1 MRIDLQDPRGLTFA
15 LGPDLLLI
23 GGAMLLLLF
32 AGWRRETTG
41 HQRAV
46 GIASLIVTT
55 LTGVAVA
62 YYATRFGDV
71 TTLEGPIAVD
81 NFRWLSDLV
90 VLLATFLAILLTME
104 YNEREGIAA
113 PESHV
118 LMLFATSGMM
128 LMAAARDLMIVFLG
142 VEIMSVSVYVLAGLN
157 RRSVRAAEGALKY
170 FLLGAFSTGFL
181 LYGIALIYGATGTT
195 TLTAI
200 QRHIAAYG
208 LAESPLLLTGLAL
221 LLVGFGFKVAAAPF
235 HMWAPDVYEGAPTP
249 VTAYMASAV
258 KAAAF
263 ATFLRVWI
271 EAFPD
276 LFARWHTAVF
286 WLAVVTM
293 VVGNAIL
300 LTQRN
305 IKRFLAYSSIG
316 HTGFLLVALAAGT
329 DQGTEAFLFYLLA
342 YTLATFGAFAVVIA
356 LGQPGEGDLRIEGYS
371 GLWTERPWLAVAMAV
386 FMLAFL
392 GFPIFGGLGFFA
404 KWTIIQAALEAPVRQ
419 TWLAVILV
427 LASVVAAGGYLYV
440 VKVLFF
446 NERPAVVPAA
456 TRVGVLTRFTIALA
470 AVVILVLG
478 VWPQPLVSLV
488 RGGAPRRPVAA
499 ATPLGPVAAGA
510 VR

>member
-1 MRIDLQDPRGLTFA
+1 MPLDLMNPRALTFA
-15 LGPDLLLI
+15 LGPDLLLA

-32 AGWRRETTG
+32 AGWRRETLG

-46 GIASLIVTT
+46 GVASLLLTA
-55 LTGVAVA
+55 LTGAAVV
-62 YYATRFGDV
+62 YYATRFRGV
-71 TTLEGPIAVD
+71 TVLEGPIAVD
-81 NFRWLSDLV
+81 NFRWLSDLI
-90 VLLATFLAILLTME
+90 VLVATFLAIALTME
-104 YNEREGIAA
+104 YNGREGITA
-113 PESHV
+113 PETHV

-142 VEIMSVSVYVLAGLN
+142 LEIMSVSVYVLAGLN
-157 RRSVRAAEGALKY
+157 RRSARSAEGALKY

-181 LYGIALIYGATGTT
+181 LYGIALVYGATGTT

-208 LAESPLLLTGLAL
+208 LAESPLLLTGLGL

-249 VTAYMASAV
+249 VTAFMASAV

-263 ATFLRVWI
+263 AAFLRVWV

-276 LFARWHTAVF
+276 LFARWHTGVF

-293 VVGNAIL
+293 VAGNAIL

-329 DQGTEAFLFYLLA
+329 EQGTEAFLFYLLA

-356 LGQPGEGDLRIEGYS
+356 LAPAGEGDLRIDGYS

-404 KWTIIQAALEAPVRQ
+404 KWTVLQAALQAPIPQ
-419 TWLAVILV
+419 TWLAVVLV
-427 LASVVAAGGYLYV
+427 VASVIAAGGYLYV

-446 NERPAVVPAA
+446 NERPTVAPVPPR
-456 TRVGVLTRFTIALA
+456 TGVLTRMTIAA
-470 AVVILVLG
+470 AVVAILVLG
-478 VWPQPLVSLV
+478 VWPEPIIDLV
-488 RGGAPRRPVAA
+488 RDGAPRRPSAA
-499 ATPLGPVAAGA
+499 ATPPGPMAAGA
-510 VR
+510 LR